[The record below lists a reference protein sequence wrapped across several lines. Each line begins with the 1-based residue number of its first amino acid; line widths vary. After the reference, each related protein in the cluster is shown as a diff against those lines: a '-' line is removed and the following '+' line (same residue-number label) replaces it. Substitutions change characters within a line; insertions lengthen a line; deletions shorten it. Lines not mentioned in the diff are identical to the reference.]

1 MFSTSVSGEHTMKT
15 GTVFQ
20 HNNSQAVRLP
30 AEARFPERIK
40 EVSIRVVGQDRIL
53 TSVASTWDSFFLQ
66 SEGITEDFAL
76 ERASQKQQERE
87 MF

>member
-1 MFSTSVSGEHTMKT
+1 MVTTSLK
-15 GTVFQ
+15 
-20 HNNSQAVRLP
+20 N
-30 AEARFPERIK
+30 AE
-40 EVSIRVVGQDRIL
+40 DRIL